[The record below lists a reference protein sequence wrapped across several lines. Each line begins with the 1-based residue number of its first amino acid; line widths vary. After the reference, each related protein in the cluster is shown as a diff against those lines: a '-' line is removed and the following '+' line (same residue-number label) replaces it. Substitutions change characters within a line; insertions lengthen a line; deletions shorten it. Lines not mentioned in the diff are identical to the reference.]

1 MIDLQSMYMKET
13 MRNVLSKIRKS
24 LKHTQVA
31 CEDAVIRYK
40 YLYFFKGRRAVL
52 DELQRD
58 KRHLAQTISKTIKGK
73 LKGKQEETS
82 QRTHGENSQK

>member
-13 MRNVLSKIRKS
+13 MRKVLSKIRNS
-24 LKHTQVA
+24 LKHTQDA

-58 KRHLAQTISKTIKGK
+58 KRSLAQTINELIKGK
-73 LKGKQEETS
+73 RGSKTDS
-82 QRTHGENSQK
+82 VDPVQKD

>member
-13 MRNVLSKIRKS
+13 MKKVLSKIRNS

-58 KRHLAQTISKTIKGK
+58 KRHLAQTISKRIKGK
-73 LKGKQEETS
+73 HKEQTQAAKER
-82 QRTHGENSQK
+82 RTGENSLK

>member
-13 MRNVLSKIRKS
+13 MRKVLSKIRNS

-58 KRHLAQTISKTIKGK
+58 KRGLAQTISKTIKGK
-73 LKGKQEETS
+73 HKGQTQDTS
-82 QRTHGENSQK
+82 QRTHGENS

>member
-13 MRNVLSKIRKS
+13 MRKVLSKIRNS

-58 KRHLAQTISKTIKGK
+58 KRSLAQTISKRIKGK
-73 LKGKQEETS
+73 HKGQTQDTS
-82 QRTHGENSQK
+82 QRTTGENS

>member
-13 MRNVLSKIRKS
+13 MRKVLSKIRNS

-58 KRHLAQTISKTIKGK
+58 KRSLAQTISKPIKGK
-73 LKGKQEETS
+73 HKGQTQDTS
-82 QRTHGENSQK
+82 QRTTGENS

>member
-13 MRNVLSKIRKS
+13 MRNVLSKIRNS

-73 LKGKQEETS
+73 HKGQTQDTS
-82 QRTHGENSQK
+82 QRTTGENS

>member
-1 MIDLQSMYMKET
+1 MIDLQSMYMKKT
-13 MRNVLSKIRKS
+13 MRKVLSKIRNS

-58 KRHLAQTISKTIKGK
+58 KRSLAQTISKTIKGK
-73 LKGKQEETS
+73 HKGQTQDTS
-82 QRTHGENSQK
+82 QRTTGENS

>member
-1 MIDLQSMYMKET
+1 MYMKET
-13 MRNVLSKIRKS
+13 MRKVLSKIRNS

-52 DELQRD
+52 DGLQRD
-58 KRHLAQTISKTIKGK
+58 KRSLAQTISKTIKGK
-73 LKGKQEETS
+73 HKGQTQDTS
-82 QRTHGENSQK
+82 QRTTGENS

>member
-13 MRNVLSKIRKS
+13 MKKVLSKIRNS

-58 KRHLAQTISKTIKGK
+58 KRRRGKTKSKTMKGK
-73 LKGKQEETS
+73 HKGQTQDTS
-82 QRTHGENSQK
+82 QRTTGENS

>member
-13 MRNVLSKIRKS
+13 MRKVLSKITNS
-24 LKHTQVA
+24 LKHTQNA

-58 KRHLAQTISKTIKGK
+58 KRHLAQTIKQKIKGK
-73 LKGKQEETS
+73 RGSKTDS
-82 QRTHGENSQK
+82 ADPVQKD

>member
-13 MRNVLSKIRKS
+13 MRKVLSKIRNS

-58 KRHLAQTISKTIKGK
+58 KRSLAQTISKTIKGK
-73 LKGKQEETS
+73 YKGQTQDTS
-82 QRTHGENSQK
+82 QRTTGENS

>member
-13 MRNVLSKIRKS
+13 MRKVLSKIKNS
-24 LKHTQVA
+24 LKHTQDA

-73 LKGKQEETS
+73 HKGQTQDTS
-82 QRTHGENSQK
+82 QRTTGENS